1 MKKGREAKG
10 REGEA
15 GGGEGEGGGGEGGLE
30 MRVQLRQGTKFT

>member
-1 MKKGREAKG
+1 VKKGREAKG